1 MSDDKDHKELKQEL
15 QQLTEVLHTFSNAIN
30 TLRNACE
37 ETLNNLSKS
46 VERANSERTDSQ
58 NMEKQER
65 SPNRRDSEETETIRW
80 EHYKYHD
87 QEVPNKMPRLRKEHT
102 NTQRA
107 MKRVHTE
114 KIPPTVRKR
123 RIRMRC
129 HSTSGVGGHGTTCYA
144 RGTTR
149 REVIEVF
156 NEVNEIRELHD
167 EDEERFVEVMD
178 EEDEEQ
184 GGWNQAKN
192 QNRASR
198 CGVEAMQRLL
208 C

>member
-1 MSDDKDHKELKQEL
+1 
-15 QQLTEVLHTFSNAIN
+15 
-30 TLRNACE
+30 
-37 ETLNNLSKS
+37 
-46 VERANSERTDSQ
+46 
-58 NMEKQER
+58 MEKQER
-65 SPNRRDSEETETIRW
+65 SPNRRDSEETETIRYGNSLRATCAS
-80 EHYKYHD
+80 EDLEQAIPQVGSEDMVQHVT
-87 QEVPNKMPRLRKEHT
+87 QEERL
-102 NTQRA
+102 
-107 MKRVHTE
+107 V
-114 KIPPTVRKR
+114 V
-123 RIRMRC
+123 
-129 HSTSGVGGHGTTCYA
+129 
-144 RGTTR
+144 
-149 REVIEVF
+149 EVIEVF